1 MKKLLLI
8 ATSCAFL
15 AGCMSNAP
23 EYRAEQIK
31 RVEEYNKNASALA
44 MSEFKPLIPLCLD
57 AVENGT
63 IVSAKKMQ
71 SLGFT
76 PATSFGKSSAFRK
89 KRGDSA
95 MDRIN
100 SKNTSFNVSQQ
111 GCVFVLGNY
120 GSVTSGGLTLRKL
133 LEAEGYAFKGKVKD
147 GFLLTKGQHS
157 LILDGYA
164 YSGMVTTFHLNK
176 SN

>member
-1 MKKLLLI
+1 
-8 ATSCAFL
+8 
-15 AGCMSNAP
+15 MSNDP

-44 MSEFKPLIPLCLD
+44 MSEFKPLVPLCLD
-57 AVENGT
+57 AIENGN
-63 IVSAKKMQ
+63 IVTAEKMQ
-71 SLGFT
+71 SLGFA

-89 KRGDSA
+89 KRGDSP

-111 GCVFVLGNY
+111 GCVFLLENY
-120 GSVTSGGLTLRKL
+120 GSVTSGGQTLRTL

-147 GFLLTKGQHS
+147 GFLFTKGQHS
-157 LILDGYA
+157 LILDGH
-164 YSGMVTTFHLNK
+164 SSNGMLTIFYLKK